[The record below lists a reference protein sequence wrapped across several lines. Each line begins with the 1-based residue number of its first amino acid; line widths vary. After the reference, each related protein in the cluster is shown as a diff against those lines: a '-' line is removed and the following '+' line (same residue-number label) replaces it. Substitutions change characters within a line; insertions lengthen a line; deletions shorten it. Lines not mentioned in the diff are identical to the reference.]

1 MTCKHAS
8 IRQRPA
14 SHRSL
19 ELRRAALREI
29 VEMYWRFTQ
38 DLEDDAIAALAGFL
52 VREMIAQLRKPRRG
66 RRKRRAIIYKANGE
80 IYRTVDLDEPAG
92 DE

>member
-1 MTCKHAS
+1 
-8 IRQRPA
+8 
-14 SHRSL
+14 
-19 ELRRAALREI
+19 
-29 VEMYWRFTQ
+29 
-38 DLEDDAIAALAGFL
+38 
-52 VREMIAQLRKPRRG
+52 MIAQLRKPRRG